1 MLKYIKYYI
10 PAITGILAIV
20 FFLMG
25 ENYPTYFCI
34 SWSLFLII
42 GDYVLPR
49 DKEIQHFSYPNVLN
63 FSIYVNLPILF
74 CLIFLIISIF
84 SNENPSWYI
93 DGLNS
98 QLNIDFIQIKES
110 FTLID
115 KIALI
120 FQTTLF
126 VGILG
131 TVPGHELVH
140 RKKNKFDMFIGNW
153 LLAFS
158 WDCTFAI
165 EHVHGHHKDVCLDED
180 PASAKR
186 GENIYLFI
194 LRATLQEQ
202 ISGWKIESE
211 RLERRNHNLFSIH
224 NRMIVG
230 YFRSLIITVAAFIF
244 GGIIGM
250 LSFLL
255 CAFLAKLLLES
266 INYIEHYGLVRERG
280 TPVKMGHSWNSNHLL
295 SSIYLC
301 NVTRHSDHHRS
312 ASLKFWELHPC
323 HEDAPLLPYGY
334 LSMLYLLLVTPFIYN
349 KIMAKE
355 FIDWDQNYANEYER
369 NYVMQ

>member
-1 MLKYIKYYI
+1 
-10 PAITGILAIV
+10 
-20 FFLMG
+20 
-25 ENYPTYFCI
+25 
-34 SWSLFLII
+34 
-42 GDYVLPR
+42 
-49 DKEIQHFSYPNVLN
+49 
-63 FSIYVNLPILF
+63 
-74 CLIFLIISIF
+74 
-84 SNENPSWYI
+84 
-93 DGLNS
+93 
-98 QLNIDFIQIKES
+98 
-110 FTLID
+110 
-115 KIALI
+115 
-120 FQTTLF
+120 
-126 VGILG
+126 
-131 TVPGHELVH
+131 
-140 RKKNKFDMFIGNW
+140 MFIGNW

-186 GENIYLFI
+186 GENIYFFI
-194 LRATLQEQ
+194 LRATFQEQ

-224 NRMIVG
+224 NRMVIG
-230 YFRSLIITVAAFIF
+230 YFRSLSITVAAFIF

-255 CAFLAKLLLES
+255 CALLAKFLLES

-280 TPVKMGHSWNSNHLL
+280 TPVKMRHSWNSNHLL

-301 NVTRHSDHHRS
+301 NVTRHSDHHIS

-334 LSMLYLLLVTPFIYN
+334 LSMLYLLLVTPFIYK

-355 FIDWDQNYANEYER
+355 FINWDQNYANDYER
-369 NYVMQ
+369 NYVMQWFRTGPFDRVGSVLGGWTSIVLLHNILRGLRKLSYFMVARKQIESIVFHNKRRMIWNIFLFISSARNKRKGFGWPLVTYPNRFVWR